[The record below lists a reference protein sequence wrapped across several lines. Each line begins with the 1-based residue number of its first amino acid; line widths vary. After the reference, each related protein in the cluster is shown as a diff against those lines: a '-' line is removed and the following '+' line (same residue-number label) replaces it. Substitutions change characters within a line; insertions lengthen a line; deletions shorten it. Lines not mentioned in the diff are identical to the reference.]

1 MLKVSRPV
9 AYIILWIAIGIELTG
24 DAMLTASN
32 GYEHKLLGAV
42 SLLIILF
49 SFFLFSKILHI
60 INIAVAYATWSSVG
74 ALISAVIG
82 MAMFN
87 QHLTPVGWASLIALV
102 AGTIAID
109 LWGQPAD
116 DDGSQE
122 TGDAANRKEEA
133 K

>member
-1 MLKVSRPV
+1 M
-9 AYIILWIAIGIELTG
+9 
-24 DAMLTASN
+24 
-32 GYEHKLLGAV
+32 LGAV

-87 QHLTPVGWASLIALV
+87 QHLTPIGWASLIALV

-116 DDGSQE
+116 DDSSQE